1 MVGIVI
7 VSHSAKLAEGVAE
20 LAREMGGP
28 DVPLEVAGGTDMP
41 DEALGTDATKVQR
54 AIEQAQSGDGVLVL
68 MDLGSAVLSAEMAVE
83 MLSDEHGG
91 RVLLCEAPLIE
102 GAVAAATAAKLG
114 MSLDEVAGEARGGL
128 QPKVVHLGTSTTP
141 DQPQQHEAPEGQGGA
156 EAATEVDVV
165 NRLGLHARPAARFVQ
180 TAGSFD
186 AQVWVTNLTTG
197 AGPASARSLNAI
209 ATLGVRSGHRIAVS
223 ARGPQAQD
231 ALEALEALAQQNFGD
246 SDDEG
251 SATTPSPVTSQPP
264 PTGALRG
271 LPAAPGIAVG
281 PARRLQRAE
290 LALPDHSADDPEE
303 EWAVLHEALEKVRR
317 EIRHTRQ
324 EAAARMGE
332 EHASIFDA
340 HLLLVDDETLIEPVR
355 RAIFEDRLNA
365 AKAYSNAVSAIV
377 ERYRSL
383 DDDYQAARA
392 VDLAAIADQVLSA
405 LAGRDA
411 SRVTLAEPGIVV
423 ADDLTPAQTVGLDAD
438 RARGIVTAFGGP
450 TAHSAIIARALG
462 IPAVVGL
469 GEGAL
474 HVADGSVLIVDGTS
488 GLVYVDP
495 PQDVLADYE
504 KRGAALEAAARA
516 AQSRAKDPAVTIDG
530 RRIEVVANI
539 GSLEDVSAAL
549 ESGAEGVGLLRTE
562 FLFLERETP
571 PTEEEHFEAYQ
582 EICRSLEGRPVI
594 IRTLDAGADKPIPY
608 MRHAEESNPFLGVRG
623 LRLALLEERLFVAQ
637 LRAILRVA
645 ADWPVKVM
653 FPMVSTVDE
662 LHAATAILERERR
675 SLGAVMPE
683 TGIMVEV
690 PGAAI
695 MANTF
700 SSAVDFFSIGTNDM
714 SQYVMAAERTNSRV
728 AALADAL
735 HPAVLRMIL
744 SVAEAAER
752 AGKWTGVCGELAG
765 ERAAALIL
773 VGLGIKELSMSAPSI
788 PGVKEAIRA
797 TNYESARELARRAL
811 DADSAA
817 AVRRLLKEEEA
828 GGAARR
834 DEVPA

>member
-68 MDLGSAVLSAEMAVE
+68 MDLGSAVLSAEMALE
-83 MLSDEHGG
+83 MLSDDHRGH
-91 RVLLCEAPLIE
+91 VLLCEAPLIE

-128 QPKVVHLGTSTTP
+128 QPKVAHLGTSTP
-141 DQPQQHEAPEGQGGA
+141 GDESPQREAPETQDA
-156 EAATEVDVV
+156 DATTELDVG

-180 TAGSFD
+180 TAGPFD
-186 AQVWVTNLTTG
+186 AQVWVTNLSTG

-209 ATLGVRSGHRIAVS
+209 ATLGVRRGHRIAVS
-223 ARGPQAQD
+223 ARGPQANA
-231 ALEALEALAQQNFGD
+231 ALEALEALARQNFGD
-246 SDDEG
+246 ADGEG
-251 SATTPSPVTSQPP
+251 SVAPAPTVTSEPAP
-264 PTGALRG
+264 AGALRG
-271 LPAAPGIAVG
+271 LPAAPGIASG
-281 PARRLQRAE
+281 QARRLQRA
-290 LALPDHSADDPEE
+290 APDLPNHRTDDPEK
-303 EWAVLHEALEKVRR
+303 EWAALQEALEKTRR
-317 EIRHTRQ
+317 EILQTRR
-324 EAAARMGE
+324 EAAARLGE

-340 HLLLVDDETLIEPVR
+340 HLLLLDDETLTEPAR
-355 RAIFEDRLNA
+355 RSIFDDNRNA
-365 AKAYSNAVSAIV
+365 AHAYGNAASAIV

-383 DDDYQAARA
+383 DDEYQAARA
-392 VDLAAIADQVLSA
+392 DDLSAIADQVVSA
-405 LAGRDA
+405 LTGRDA
-411 SRVTLAEPGIVV
+411 ALVTLAEAGIVV

-438 RARGIVTAFGGP
+438 RARGIVTASGGP
-450 TAHSAIIARALG
+450 TAHSAILARALG
-462 IPAVVGL
+462 IPAVVGI
-469 GEGAL
+469 GESVL
-474 HVADGSVLIVDGTS
+474 DVPDGSVLIVDGTA

-495 PQDVLADYE
+495 PQDVLNDYN
-504 KRGAALEAAARA
+504 KRAVALATAAHA
-516 AQSRAKDPAVTIDG
+516 AQRSAKLPAVTTDG

-539 GSLEDVSAAL
+539 GSLDDVSAAL

-571 PTEEEHFEAYQ
+571 PTEQEHFEAYE

-608 MRHAEESNPFLGVRG
+608 MRHAEEANPFLGARG
-623 LRLALLEERLFVAQ
+623 VRLALLEERLFVAQ

-662 LHAATAILERERR
+662 LHAARAILDRERR
-675 SLGAVMPE
+675 SLGTVMPD

-695 MANTF
+695 MADSF
-700 SSAVDFFSIGTNDM
+700 AREVDFFSIGTNDL

-728 AALADAL
+728 AALADAM
-735 HPAVLRMIL
+735 HPAVLRIMQN
-744 SVAEAAER
+744 VAVAAEE
-752 AGKWTGVCGELAG
+752 AGKWVGVCGELAG
-765 ERAAALIL
+765 DPAGALIL
-773 VGLGIKELSMSAPSI
+773 VGLGIKELSMSPPAI
-788 PGVKEAIRA
+788 PGVKAAIRA
-797 TNYESARELARRAL
+797 TTYEGTRDLARRAL
-811 DADSAA
+811 GGDSPA
-817 AVRRLLKEEEA
+817 AVRRLFEQHEVGRGTVA
-828 GGAARR
+828 RGA
-834 DEVPA
+834 PA

>member
-41 DEALGTDATKVQR
+41 DEALGTDAMKVQR

-68 MDLGSAVLSAEMAVE
+68 MDLGSAVLSAEMAIE
-83 MLSDEHGG
+83 MLSDEDRG

-128 QPKVVHLGTSTTP
+128 QPKVVHLGTSTSP
-141 DQPQQHEAPEGQGGA
+141 DQPQQREAPETQGA
-156 EAATEVDVV
+156 DATTELEVG

-180 TAGSFD
+180 TAASFD
-186 AQVWVTNLTTG
+186 AQVWVTNLSTG

-209 ATLGVRSGHRIAVS
+209 ATLGVRRGHRVAVS
-223 ARGPQAQD
+223 ARGPQAHD
-231 ALEALEALAQQNFGD
+231 ALEALEALARQNFGD
-246 SDDEG
+246 TDGEESDG
-251 SATTPSPVTSQPP
+251 PTPPVTPQPAP
-264 PTGALRG
+264 AGAMRG
-271 LPAAPGIAVG
+271 LPAAPGIASG
-281 PARRLQRAE
+281 PARRLQRAA
-290 LALPDHSADDPEE
+290 LDLPDHRTDDPEK
-303 EWAVLHEALEKVRR
+303 EWAALQEALDKTRR
-317 EIRHTRQ
+317 EILQTRR
-324 EAAARMGE
+324 EAAARLGD

-340 HLLLVDDETLIEPVR
+340 HLLLVDDETLIEPAR
-355 RAIFEDRLNA
+355 RAIFDDHHNA
-365 AKAYSNAVSAIV
+365 ARAYGDAASTIV

-392 VDLAAIADQVLSA
+392 GDLSAIADQVLSA
-405 LAGRDA
+405 LTGRDA
-411 SRVTLAEPGIVV
+411 ARVTLAEAGIVV

-438 RARGIVTAFGGP
+438 RARGIVTASGGP
-450 TAHSAIIARALG
+450 TAHSAILARALG
-462 IPAVVGL
+462 IPAVVGA
-469 GEGAL
+469 GESVL
-474 HVADGSVLIVDGTS
+474 DVPDGSLLIVDGTS

-495 PQDVLADYE
+495 PGEVLSDYE
-504 KRGAALEAAARA
+504 NRAGALKAAART
-516 AQSRAKDPAVTIDG
+516 AQSSAKLPAVTTDG
-530 RRIEVVANI
+530 RRIEVLANI
-539 GSLEDVSAAL
+539 GSLDDVSAAL

-571 PTEEEHFEAYQ
+571 PTEEEHFEAYE

-608 MRHAEESNPFLGVRG
+608 MRHAEEANPFLGTRG
-623 LRLALLEERLFVAQ
+623 LRLALLEEPLFVAQ
-637 LRAILRVA
+637 LRAVLRVA
-645 ADWPVKVM
+645 AEWPVKVM

-662 LHAATAILERERR
+662 LHAATAILDRERR
-675 SLGAVMPE
+675 SLGSVMPE

-695 MANTF
+695 MADAF
-700 SSAVDFFSIGTNDM
+700 SNAVDFFSIGTNDL

-735 HPAVLRMIL
+735 HPAVLRLIRK
-744 SVAEAAER
+744 VAEAAEK
-752 AGKWTGVCGELAG
+752 AGKWVGVCGELAG
-765 ERAAALIL
+765 DPAAALIL
-773 VGLGIKELSMSAPSI
+773 VGLGVKELSMSPPAI
-788 PGVKEAIRA
+788 PTVKAAIRA
-797 TNYESARELARRAL
+797 TTHERARELARRAL
-811 DADSAA
+811 DGDSAT
-817 AVRRLLKEEEA
+817 AVRKLLEQQEVGGSGVSGEA
-828 GGAARR
+828 P
-834 DEVPA
+834 E

>member
-68 MDLGSAVLSAEMAVE
+68 MDLGSAVLSAEMALE
-83 MLSDEHGG
+83 MLSDEHRG

-128 QPKVVHLGTSTTP
+128 QPKVVHLGTSATP
-141 DQPQQHEAPEGQGGA
+141 DQPQQDDAPDLQGA
-156 EAATEVDVV
+156 EATTELDVG

-186 AQVWVTNLTTG
+186 AQVWVTNLSTG

-209 ATLGVRSGHRIAVS
+209 ATLGVRRGHRIAVS
-223 ARGPQAQD
+223 ARGPQAHD
-231 ALEALEALAQQNFGD
+231 ALEALEVLARQNFGD
-246 SDDEG
+246 SVGDG
-251 SATTPSPVTSQPP
+251 SVEPPPPTTSQPP
-264 PTGALRG
+264 PAGALRG
-271 LPAAPGIAVG
+271 LPAAPGIASG

-290 LALPDHSADDPEE
+290 LDLPDHHVDDPEK
-303 EWAVLHEALEKVRR
+303 EWAALQEALDKVRR

-324 EAAARMGE
+324 ETAARMGE

-340 HLLLVDDETLIEPVR
+340 HVLLVDDETLIEPAR
-355 RAIFEDRLNA
+355 RAIFEDHHNA
-365 AKAYSNAVSAIV
+365 AQAYGNAVSAIV

-392 VDLAAIADQVLSA
+392 DDLSAIAGQVLSA

-411 SRVTLAEPGIVV
+411 ARETLAEAGIVV

-450 TAHSAIIARALG
+450 TAHSAILARALG
-462 IPAVVGL
+462 IPAVVGI
-469 GEGAL
+469 GESVL
-474 HVADGSVLIVDGTS
+474 DVADGSMLLLDGTS

-495 PQDVLADYE
+495 PQDVLDDYE
-504 KRGAALEAAARA
+504 ERAGALNAAAHA
-516 AQSRAKDPAVTIDG
+516 AQSSAKVPAVTTDG
-530 RRIEVVANI
+530 RRIDVVANI
-539 GSLEDVSAAL
+539 GSLDDVSAAL

-571 PTEEEHFEAYQ
+571 PTEEEHFEAYE

-608 MRHAEESNPFLGVRG
+608 MRHAAEANPFLGARG

-637 LRAILRVA
+637 LRAVLRVA

-662 LHAATAILERERR
+662 LHAATTILDRERR
-675 SLGAVMPE
+675 SLGTVMPE

-695 MANTF
+695 MADVF
-700 SSAVDFFSIGTNDM
+700 SSAVDFFSIGTNDL

-735 HPAVLRMIL
+735 HPAVLRMIHT
-744 SVAEAAER
+744 VAEAAED
-752 AGKWTGVCGELAG
+752 AGKWVGVCGELAG
-765 ERAAALIL
+765 DPAAALIL

-797 TNYESARELARRAL
+797 THYERTRELARRAL
-811 DADSAA
+811 NAGSPA
-817 AVRRLLKEEEA
+817 AVRRLLENEEGGGVTVSDEA
-828 GGAARR
+828 
-834 DEVPA
+834 PA